1 VTDSSSP
8 PTSASVRISTSPIKF
23 GG

>member
-8 PTSASVRISTSPIKF
+8 PTSASVRISASPIKL